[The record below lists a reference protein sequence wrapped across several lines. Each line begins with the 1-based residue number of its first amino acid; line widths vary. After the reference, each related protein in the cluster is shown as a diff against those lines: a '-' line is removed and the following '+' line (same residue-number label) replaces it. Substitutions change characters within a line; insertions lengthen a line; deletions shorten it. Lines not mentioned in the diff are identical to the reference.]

1 MTLNVIFITSVT
13 NAHFSRRITMRRI
26 VMTMA
31 AIIGCAMACWS
42 QAYYEASGQT
52 QVFTLTPGA
61 KSGPASIRSGSFLHA
76 KMISG
81 IRVSATGGGIAITLP
96 ALRHGSADIALYNIA
111 GRQMYRQRGYNGAS
125 LRLETRTF
133 APGVY
138 SLIVRIDGQSYSRRI
153 TVTGK
158 VK

>member
-1 MTLNVIFITSVT
+1 MSRIALTLT
-13 NAHFSRRITMRRI
+13 
-26 VMTMA
+26 
-31 AIIGCAMACWS
+31 AIIGCAVACWS

-61 KSGPASIRSGSFLHA
+61 KSGPASIRNGSFLHA
-76 KMISG
+76 KMNGG
-81 IRVSATGGGIAITLP
+81 IRVTATRGGISIILP
-96 ALRHGSADIALYNIA
+96 AQRHGSADIALYNIA
-111 GRQMYRQRGYNGAS
+111 GRQIYRQHGYNGAS

-138 SLIVRIDGQSYSRRI
+138 SLIVRLDGQSYSRRC

-158 VK
+158 VN